1 MRKTISIVFISTILF
16 FNSCDVANDLM
27 KVAEQNLPL
36 TEQEVVK
43 GLKSALE
50 VGTNNAVDIVS
61 VTNGFFNDN
70 TIKILLPPEADV
82 ITQNMNNPLLK
93 AIGIT
98 DLIDDV
104 VLRMNRSAEQAAKQA
119 TPIFVNA
126 IKSMSIQDA
135 FGILKGADNSA
146 TLYFKGKTYNQL
158 QNAFKP
164 KIHNSLNKPIISGVS
179 ANKAWN
185 TLTSGYNQVANLVPG
200 WNKVDTN
207 LDDYVTKKALDGLF
221 LKVALEEKKIRDN
234 PSARVNDILK
244 RVFGDKLY

>member
-1 MRKTISIVFISTILF
+1 MKKTLLLLFISTMVFIT
-16 FNSCDVANDLM
+16 SCDVANDLM

-43 GLKSALE
+43 GLKSALD
-50 VGTNNAVDIVS
+50 VGTNNAVSIVS
-61 VTNGFFNDN
+61 VSNGFFNDN
-70 TIKILLPPEADV
+70 AIKILLPPEAEV
-82 ITQNMNNPLLK
+82 ISQNMNNPLLK
-93 AIGIT
+93 AIGVT
-98 DLIDDV
+98 KMIDDV

-135 FGILKGADNSA
+135 FGILNGADNSA
-146 TLYFKGKTYNQL
+146 TLYFKEKTYSQL
-158 QNAFKP
+158 QNSFKP
-164 KIHNSLNKPIISGVS
+164 KIRTSLNKPIISGIS

-185 TLTSGYNQVANLVPG
+185 TLTNGYNQVANLVPG
-200 WNKVDTN
+200 WKTVNTN

-221 LKVALEEKKIRDN
+221 LKVTLEEKKIRSN